1 MNNNETVDY
10 LELYEKNIQGF
21 CALPNKVIVD
31 LITKAQ
37 NGDENA
43 RNKVINHNLKFVLFI
58 AKMFEKT
65 GEDTLNLASYANEAL
80 IGAIKNFDVNSST
93 KFITYLGKYVYWYIK
108 RNIIKEKYVYGSS
121 TIDNLERIKKYCDNF
136 LMTNEREALDD
147 EIIRDLKVKKD
158 VVSLYKSINNSS
170 LNIFDIDQSEQL
182 SIEDKNIENV
192 INNTTREFLI
202 NKITNSRLS
211 DKAKFILLY
220 RYGFIDDETHSLE
233 EIGSLYNLSRQR
245 VKGIEQ
251 KALDRLRLTIRR

>member
-1 MNNNETVDY
+1 MENTNY
-10 LELYEKNIQGF
+10 LELYEDNIRSF
-21 CALPNKVIVD
+21 NTISNASVVN
-31 LITKAQ
+31 LIRKAQ

-43 RNKVINHNLKFVLFI
+43 RNEVIEHNLKFTLFI
-58 AKMFEKT
+58 SKMFSKT
-65 GEDTLNLASYANEAL
+65 NEDIMNIVSYGNEAL
-80 IGAIKNFDVNSST
+80 ILAIDNYNVNSST
-93 KFITYLGKYVYWYIK
+93 KFITYLGKCIYWYIK
-108 RNIIKEKYVYGSS
+108 RNLAKEKYVYGSS

-136 LMTNEREALDD
+136 LMTNEREALDN

-182 SIEDKNIENV
+182 SIEDKNIERV

-202 NKITNSRLS
+202 NKINNSRLS
-211 DKAKFILLY
+211 NKAKFVLLY

-245 VKGIEQ
+245 VKVIEQ
-251 KALDRLRLTIRR
+251 NALDRLRLTIRR